1 MAERLEKVFSA
12 QRQLLSDASHEL
24 RSPLARLQVALGL
37 ARQRS
42 NGQADKELDRIE
54 LEIERMNEL
63 IGQLLELSRLEAGV
77 DAAHIE
83 QVDIRELLEELINDA
98 QLEADSK
105 CCQVRLGES
114 FPAIVKANAILLHS
128 AIENVLRNAIEYT
141 KRDTAVEISMLED
154 AGNPDSII
162 IQIRDH
168 GPGVPEEMLSHI
180 LEPFVRVEEARDR
193 LSGGHGL
200 GLAIADRAVRLYGGD
215 IVARNEPDGGLSIL
229 IRLHSP
235 KFD

>member
-1 MAERLEKVFSA
+1 
-12 QRQLLSDASHEL
+12 
-24 RSPLARLQVALGL
+24 
-37 ARQRS
+37 
-42 NGQADKELDRIE
+42 
-54 LEIERMNEL
+54 
-63 IGQLLELSRLEAGV
+63 
-77 DAAHIE
+77 
-83 QVDIRELLEELINDA
+83 
-98 QLEADSK
+98 
-105 CCQVRLGES
+105 
-114 FPAIVKANAILLHS
+114 
-128 AIENVLRNAIEYT
+128 
-141 KRDTAVEISMLED
+141 MLED
-154 AGNPDSII
+154 ARVPDSII

-235 KFD
+235 GCD